1 MEPNATLAPHEMM
14 EVHELFNMKTTGLAK
29 AKAID
34 GMVTDKDLKVLIEE
48 DIAQSMQDLQ
58 DLQPY
63 VELART
69 QMQQRQSRVSQLR
82 SEQRQSRVSQL
93 RSEQRQSRV
102 SQLRSEQRQ
111 SRVSPLRSATADRT
125 TEEAFQEEAVQ
136 SEHEHRPWV

>member
-82 SEQRQSRVSQL
+82 SEQRQSRVS
-93 RSEQRQSRV
+93 
-102 SQLRSEQRQ
+102 
-111 SRVSPLRSATADRT
+111 PLRSATADRT

-136 SEHEHRPWV
+136 SEHEHRPSV